1 MSVIFDL
8 PNIKCT
14 YLTDIGEW
22 DSLENLLK
30 KPFEKCKIG
39 TKNGSC
45 YLPSSRMGSF
55 RNTEIMFENSDKLV

>member
-30 KPFEKCKIG
+30 NHL
-39 TKNGSC
+39 KNA
-45 YLPSSRMGSF
+45 
-55 RNTEIMFENSDKLV
+55 K